1 MWLVDCMEIALS
13 AVNKIF
19 MSNKM
24 EIHLTLGSANFTA
37 QSILIVEYLPLT
49 PLYEDWIIGF
59 TTK

>member
-24 EIHLTLGSANFTA
+24 EIDLTLGSASANFTA
-37 QSILIVEYLPLT
+37 QSILLSTYH
-49 PLYEDWIIGF
+49 
-59 TTK
+59 

>member
-24 EIHLTLGSANFTA
+24 EIGLTLGSAISM
-37 QSILIVEYLPLT
+37 QSTSHIV
-49 PLYEDWIIGF
+49 
-59 TTK
+59 

>member
-24 EIHLTLGSANFTA
+24 EIGLTLGSASIIA
-37 QSILIVEYLPLT
+37 PSILLSTY
-49 PLYEDWIIGF
+49 Y
-59 TTK
+59 